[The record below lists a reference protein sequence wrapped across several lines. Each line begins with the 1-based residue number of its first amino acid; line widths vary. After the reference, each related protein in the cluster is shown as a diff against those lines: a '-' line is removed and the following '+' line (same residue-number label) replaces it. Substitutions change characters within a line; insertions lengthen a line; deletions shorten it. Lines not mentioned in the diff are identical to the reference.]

1 VGNLPSSHPRLGQ
14 TDSVAAMHP
23 GERVRIVTETA
34 RAVLED
40 RLDPSTGA
48 RTLALQQEQI
58 VARLR
63 IDRIDVTQAE
73 ADTVALTLRRLA
85 EQVTD
90 RAAALDDPD
99 ASTEMARILGELA
112 QALR

>member
-1 VGNLPSSHPRLGQ
+1 
-14 TDSVAAMHP
+14 MHP
-23 GERVRIVTETA
+23 AERVRIVTETA

-40 RLDPSTGA
+40 RLDAAAAA

-63 IDRIDVTQAE
+63 TDRIDVTQAE

-85 EQVTD
+85 EQVSDRSSRAVTD
-90 RAAALDDPD
+90 PE
-99 ASTEMARILGELA
+99 ASIEVARILGELA

>member
-1 VGNLPSSHPRLGQ
+1 
-14 TDSVAAMHP
+14 MHP

-40 RLDPSTGA
+40 RLDSATGA
-48 RTLALQQEQI
+48 RTLALQQQQI
-58 VARLR
+58 VVRLR
-63 IDRIDVTQAE
+63 ADRIDVTQAE

-90 RAAALDDPD
+90 RAEALNDPE
-99 ASTEMARILGELA
+99 ASGEMARILGELA